1 MVTWFSEPIKS
12 KNYTQVITLYLPFTM
27 LYLLARSAACTPF
40 PDPVGPSNTILGVC
54 GALDLG
60 FLHRYVYTEK
70 KN

>member
-1 MVTWFSEPIKS
+1 
-12 KNYTQVITLYLPFTM
+12 M

-60 FLHRYVYTEK
+60 SAFHQYVIFIYTSPHTQNSK
-70 KN
+70 YVSGLV